1 MSVSVDTKIIQ
12 FKSKTTEEPIYP
24 ITTRDAI
31 IDENGERISQFFT
44 EYNLMRHLNGTYT
57 LSEAISKVP
66 DEFKFPG
73 LKIIFGQ
80 SDGKLGYYTLNK
92 NTWSADTSD
101 WVPMVNGTGYE
112 FAGVA
117 DTTTRHERETGK
129 KFYIAKPGTYNNF
142 GNENDA
148 YVVNDGQFGIIKY
161 DGSYSIEY
169 ITIVTIVNDL
179 TTGGTSSILSAE
191 QGKVL
196 DNKLTDVNDEISFIK
211 TLISDYQT
219 SVTNKFAEVN
229 VNFQALDSSLNE
241 YIETSNNKFAE
252 IETGIDTVEEEIN
265 NQGTAT
271 TEKFTK
277 VGKDIQTLKD
287 SLDDIQNKIKVMPL
301 SEYESLIEKEPSTF
315 YYVYEEE

>member
-1 MSVSVDTKIIQ
+1 MSDSVDTKIIQ
-12 FKSKTTEEPIYP
+12 FKSKTTEYPIYP

-92 NTWSADTSD
+92 NTWSTDTSD

-142 GNENDA
+142 GNENNA

-179 TTGGTSSILSAE
+179 TTGGTSSVLSAE
-191 QGKVL
+191 QGKIL
-196 DNKLTDVNDEISFIK
+196 DNKLTDVNDEISSIK
-211 TLISDYQT
+211 TSISDYQASWLINLRKST
-219 SVTNKFAEVN
+219 SIFRHW
-229 VNFQALDSSLNE
+229 
-241 YIETSNNKFAE
+241 
-252 IETGIDTVEEEIN
+252 TVR
-265 NQGTAT
+265 
-271 TEKFTK
+271 
-277 VGKDIQTLKD
+277 
-287 SLDDIQNKIKVMPL
+287 
-301 SEYESLIEKEPSTF
+301 
-315 YYVYEEE
+315 

>member
-1 MSVSVDTKIIQ
+1 
-12 FKSKTTEEPIYP
+12 
-24 ITTRDAI
+24 
-31 IDENGERISQFFT
+31 
-44 EYNLMRHLNGTYT
+44 MRHLNGTYT

-92 NTWSADTSD
+92 NTWSTDTSD

-142 GNENDA
+142 GNENNA
-148 YVVNDGQFGIIKY
+148 YVDNDGQFGIIKY

-179 TTGGTSSILSAE
+179 TTGGTSSVLSAE
-191 QGKVL
+191 QGKIL
-196 DNKLTDVNDEISFIK
+196 DNKLTDVNDEISSIK
-211 TLISDYQT
+211 TSISDYQA
-219 SVTNKFAEVN
+219 SVANKFAEVN
-229 VNFQALDSSLNE
+229 VNFQALDSSLNKHVE
-241 YIETSNNKFAE
+241 DSNNKFAE
-252 IETGIDTVEEEIN
+252 IETGIDTVEEEIK

-287 SLDDIQNKIKVMPL
+287 SLDDIQNKIKVISLP
-301 SEYESLIEKEPSTF
+301 EYESLIEKEPSTF